1 MPVGGGSIFHKTML
15 FSLVNSPQNRDHFL
29 ILSYS
34 QSNTETSEIIFPKL
48 YSQILFK
55 KKLGIL
61 ISVLHLEGWWRKPLI
76 NLGAYG
82 FNSMALTVT
91 FFFSNRCQP
100 LN

>member
-48 YSQILFK
+48 YSQILFLK
-55 KKLGIL
+55 K
-61 ISVLHLEGWWRKPLI
+61 S
-76 NLGAYG
+76 
-82 FNSMALTVT
+82 
-91 FFFSNRCQP
+91 
-100 LN
+100 